1 MDLKRPLVALALAAA
16 LAGCGSSADTGDN
29 TDLDRGQ
36 GDCNAA
42 EAGSTDEE
50 VCQDT
55 EQDNEQQTDEEDD
68 GEG

>member
-16 LAGCGSSADTGDN
+16 LTGCGSSADTGGN
-29 TDLDRGQ
+29 TDLDRGE
-36 GDCNAA
+36 GECNAA

-50 VCQDT
+50 LCQDT